1 MVYGNIAAGCISHSQ
16 GHFQVT
22 SGMFPAR
29 RYWRDPPSADVNAS
43 AKFYKALLNPLADHW
58 AKLWTMD
65 RRGLPW
71 LGFCGLL
78 WLIVYLYYFLL
89 NLYENPFCECAPAR
103 PAELLVLAAVSTKKL
118 RKMVDGERLVKDDQW
133 YQLDLS
139 TVHGQDPKG
148 YIQVVAGGAGCD
160 AAWISCFT
168 RLDDPHGFNQMS
180 TSSR

>member
-1 MVYGNIAAGCISHSQ
+1 
-16 GHFQVT
+16 
-22 SGMFPAR
+22 MFPAR

-58 AKLWTMD
+58 AKFWTMD
-65 RRGLPW
+65 RRWLPW

-78 WLIVYLYYFLL
+78 WLIDYLYYFLL

-139 TVHGQDPKG
+139 TVHARSGPQGLHPSRGRWCRLRCSLDFLFHPSG
-148 YIQVVAGGAGCD
+148 RSPRIQPDV
-160 AAWISCFT
+160 
-168 RLDDPHGFNQMS
+168 NQ
-180 TSSR
+180 